1 MNNSKNLKLNIC
13 IMTLFFTI
21 FTIMMIVFASSSY
34 AASVPDASAQID
46 SSDGAILRKS
56 ASTGS
61 ANLAVMSDNTKIVIH
76 KEVFVSKTSTSKKDK
91 WYYITADGKNGY
103 VRSDLVDNI
112 KYGSVSGKTTETVNY
127 RYGPGVEMKKK
138 SSYSGNTN
146 VTIVLQAEPVYS
158 TRGTSATW
166 YKIKVGSDYYYLCSS
181 KAKLTGSS
189 SQASVS
195 SSTASQ
201 TSSTSSTGIRAYAQI
216 NSSGGAALRRSSSA
230 DSGN

>member
-76 KEVFVSKTSTSKKDK
+76 KEVFVSKPSTSKKDK
-91 WYYITADGKNGY
+91 W
-103 VRSDLVDNI
+103 
-112 KYGSVSGKTTETVNY
+112 
-127 RYGPGVEMKKK
+127 
-138 SSYSGNTN
+138 
-146 VTIVLQAEPVYS
+146 
-158 TRGTSATW
+158 
-166 YKIKVGSDYYYLCSS
+166 
-181 KAKLTGSS
+181 
-189 SQASVS
+189 
-195 SSTASQ
+195 
-201 TSSTSSTGIRAYAQI
+201 
-216 NSSGGAALRRSSSA
+216 
-230 DSGN
+230 